1 MERPTQQLEG
11 QELYERQKQLR
22 SQMLYPPAP
31 RIIAANLQIP
41 DNLGSVL
48 RLADAAGS
56 SSVIF
61 IGAIE
66 IDHKRIH
73 KIARNCD
80 SLIPW
85 EVYDSDRFFEEIH
98 LFRPLVALEITSCS
112 SDIFSTNMPDN
123 CTFVIGN
130 ERHGIPEKILSECDF
145 SVHIPMYGTNGSMNV
160 THALAIALFE
170 WRRQKLHYAKSTP

>member
-1 MERPTQQLEG
+1 MINHSGIQLEG
-11 QELYERQKQLR
+11 QELYERQKKLR

-31 RIIAANLQIP
+31 RIIAVNLQVP

-56 SSVIF
+56 SKVVF
-61 IGAIE
+61 IGD
-66 IDHKRIH
+66 IDIDYKRLN
-73 KIARNCD
+73 KTARSCD
-80 SLIPW
+80 SLVPW
-85 EVYDSDRFFEEIH
+85 DIYTSERFFEEIH

-112 SDIFSTNMPDN
+112 NNIFSTNIPDN
-123 CTFVIGN
+123 CTFVVGN
-130 ERHGIPEKILSECDF
+130 ERHGIPETILSECDL

-170 WRRQKLHYAKSTP
+170 WRRQKSHYTNE